1 AAASTAAADP
11 MPPAMHAVAA
21 TNETTPFI
29 IIITHSGSLHR
40 AHDARHDIART
51 EEEKPI
57 RLVNSGTKRIHHV
70 AARRRIL
77 RSAFIFDEGR
87 TLTVNRIL
95 PTGGRDDVKWE
106 PA

>member
-1 AAASTAAADP
+1 
-11 MPPAMHAVAA
+11 
-21 TNETTPFI
+21 
-29 IIITHSGSLHR
+29 LHR

-70 AARRRIL
+70 AARRRML
-77 RSAFIFDEGR
+77 QSAFIFDEGG
-87 TLTVNRIL
+87 TAMVNRSL
-95 PTGGRDDVKWE
+95 HVGGRDDVKRE